1 MISNGKTPFQEHNF
15 QALGL
20 SEYFSCILV
29 SEAIGLRKPQPEIFQ
44 MTCQQMNVIPEQCV
58 MIGDNEIADIQGA
71 KNIGMQTIL
80 FNAEQ
85 EIKLTQADDQ
95 VQCFG
100 EILSIILKI

>member
-1 MISNGKTPFQEHNF
+1 M
-15 QALGL
+15 A
-20 SEYFSCILV
+20 
-29 SEAIGLRKPQPEIFQ
+29 
-44 MTCQQMNVIPEQCV
+44 CQLMNVIPEQCV

-100 EILSIILKI
+100 EILSIILKV